1 MSENIDTICLTM
13 LELVAEIHQKK
24 LEQEKHMQEGYLCLA
39 KARYSMGVDRVSSL
53 QYPSEIEPTV
63 TISCREKENNKFPSF
78 TVIQNLQDEE
88 NKPPTSAVRR
98 RKKTNKDDHDE
109 AKQAVEEVDLSS
121 QDKLHEQVNP
131 LLWFG
136 VLVPTPLRQA
146 QNCFRQATEVSC
158 QLCTLKEELNYKTCL
173 YKERMKPTETKE

>member
-1 MSENIDTICLTM
+1 MSENIDTLCLTM

-53 QYPSEIEPTV
+53 QYPNEITPTV
-63 TISCREKENNKFPSF
+63 TISCRN
-78 TVIQNLQDEE
+78 Q
-88 NKPPTSAVRR
+88 PPTSAVRR
-98 RKKTNKDDHDE
+98 RKKTKKDDHNE
-109 AKQAVEEVDLSS
+109 ARQAVEEVDLLS
-121 QDKLHEQVNP
+121 QDKLHAQVNP

-158 QLCTLKEELNYKTCL
+158 QLCTLKEELNYKTRL
-173 YKERMKPTETKE
+173 YKEVMKPTETKG